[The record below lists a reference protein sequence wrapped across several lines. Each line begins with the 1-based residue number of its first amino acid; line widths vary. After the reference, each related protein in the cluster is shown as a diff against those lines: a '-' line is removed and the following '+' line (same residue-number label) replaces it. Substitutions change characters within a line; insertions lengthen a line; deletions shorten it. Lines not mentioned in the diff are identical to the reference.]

1 MIAEPVAIV
10 LGAGKG
16 TRMKSEL
23 PKVLF
28 EVCGRP
34 IIEYVLDVLRE
45 AGIRRVIVVVGYRAD
60 DVRRRLA
67 GRQQVEFVE
76 QTEQLGTGH
85 AVMMCREAIRGH
97 DGPVIVLAGDSPLT
111 QASSL
116 RQLLDEYQ
124 VARPACILG
133 TLHKEDPA
141 GLGRI
146 VRDARG
152 EFLGIVEQK
161 DTTEEQRRIT
171 EVNMSTYLFDCR
183 ELLHALA
190 RIDNRNRQGEF
201 YLTDCPGVLKREG
214 KDVRALA
221 VLQPCEALSINT
233 VDELQAVESEMQR
246 LGRR

>member
-1 MIAEPVAIV
+1 MTAEPVAIV

-233 VDELQAVESEMQR
+233 VDELQAVASEMQR

>member
-1 MIAEPVAIV
+1 MTAEPVAIV

-34 IIEYVLDVLRE
+34 IIEFVLDALEE
-45 AGIRRVIVVVGYRAD
+45 AGIRRMIVVVGYRAD
-60 DVRRRLA
+60 EVRRRLA
-67 GRQQVEFVE
+67 DRRNLEFVE

-85 AVMMCREAIRGH
+85 AVMMCKDAIRTH
-97 DGPVIVLAGDSPLT
+97 EGPVIVLAGDSPLT

-116 RQLLDEYQ
+116 RRLLEEYH
-124 VARPACILG
+124 ALRPACILG
-133 TLHKEDPA
+133 TLHKDDPT

-146 VRDARG
+146 VRNAQG

-161 DTTEEQRRIT
+161 DTTEDQRQIT
-171 EVNMSTYLFDCR
+171 EVNMSTYLFECR
-183 ELLHALA
+183 ELLHSLDS
-190 RIDNRNRQGEF
+190 IDNRNRQGEF

-214 KDVRALA
+214 KNVRALP
-221 VLQPCEALSINT
+221 VLQPCEAPSINT
-233 VDELQAVESEMQR
+233 SKN
-246 LGRR
+246 